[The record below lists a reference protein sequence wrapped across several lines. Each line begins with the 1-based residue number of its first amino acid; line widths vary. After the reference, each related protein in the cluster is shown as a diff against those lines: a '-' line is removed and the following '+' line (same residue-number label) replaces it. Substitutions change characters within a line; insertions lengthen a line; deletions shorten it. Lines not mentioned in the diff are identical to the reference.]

1 MKKVFG
7 FLFVTVLI
15 VLSFAQ
21 TVQIL
26 VKPID
31 ASLPDSL
38 FKSTGSKTFNIQYLK
53 LFSDNEAKAYI
64 IKAWYFQPSNV
75 FGGNLKFKM
84 KFVDEKNKK
93 EHIYEFQGIKDRS
106 YFRLKPIFVLCPS
119 NMKIFIND
127 VLIPEEKSKNE
138 EMIIPVQTGDLGG
151 AIMKVLQRAG
161 SGYREISEND
171 FASKDEEIFIQIIA
185 GTFPTGG
192 YRLELNEPDIV
203 FPITGK
209 RGKITI
215 TGKFYRP
222 GKGDMVTQAFTTP
235 SKTISLGKLPVG
247 EYDIYVNIEDL
258 GEFISTLKVK

>member
-1 MKKVFG
+1 MKKVTG
-7 FLFVTVLI
+7 LLFLIILLAF
-15 VLSFAQ
+15 SFAQ

-26 VKPID
+26 VKSVD

>member
-1 MKKVFG
+1 MKKVTSLL
-7 FLFVTVLI
+7 FLIGLFAF
-15 VLSFAQ
+15 SFAQ
-21 TVQIL
+21 TIQIL

-64 IKAWYFQPSNV
+64 IKAWYFQPSSAT
-75 FGGNLKFKM
+75 GGIFKFKV
-84 KFVDEKNKK
+84 KLVEEKSKK
-93 EHIYEFQGIKDRS
+93 EYIYEFQGIRDKS
-106 YFRLKPIFVLCPS
+106 YFRLKQIFVLCPS
-119 NMKIFIND
+119 SVKIFVND
-127 VLIPEEKSKNE
+127 EFIPEEKDKSE
-138 EMIIPVQTGDLGG
+138 EIIVPVQTGDLGG
-151 AIMKVLQRAG
+151 AIMKVLQRTG
-161 SGYREISEND
+161 SGYREISESD
-171 FASKDEEIFIQIIA
+171 FASKDEEIFIQIVA